1 MCFKK
6 KKAPAPTPTPTPITP
21 EQVVEQ
27 QQVQAEEVK
36 QEEIAATR
44 EQKTEDIQA
53 EAPLTEDQIK
63 RGRRGGIG
71 RRSLLISGAGGAG
84 FLSRFGPDISRLWG

>member
-6 KKAPAPTPTPTPITP
+6 KASTPAPSQTQ
-21 EQVVEQ
+21 EQAVEQ
-27 QQVQAEEVK
+27 QQIAAEEVK

-84 FLSRFGPDISRLWG
+84 FLSRFGPDMSRLWG